1 MKIRGRAAA
10 IALLASALAGCRG
23 PEGEWLVERIDGQ
36 SIAGKP
42 AVVTFRK
49 GRVSASAGC
58 NSMAGDYRT
67 SPGAKLKV
75 VDLNMTLMAC
85 MGVEGERSMALEE
98 VLAARLGRARTFAR
112 REDGKLLLGGDQ
124 GRLLLRPRPPPVRTI
139 EGDWTI
145 CQSSPPT
152 RAVSEPLRVVR
163 FHGGVVEEWAGCH
176 GVYSL
181 SGSVLRLRFDP
192 TPKCRAAIA
201 SARRA
206 LSAHDLPN
214 PEETLP
220 GPDQALMAAQKP
232 NRVEFTHG
240 DQILRGEPGT
250 ELRLC
255 KADPVDLI
263 PRSAWTLAGDWVSSG
278 GVTGMGPTVGGYPG
292 DAYRVSFRDGMV
304 DEAGGCRGT
313 YALSGDRLTFD
324 FPTSGACRVDHA
336 RDGRLVS
343 GRGRALLPALPR
355 QAQVR
360 FRRADTVTVRF
371 AQGVEMHLR
380 RPSSAK
386 AETPS

>member
-1 MKIRGRAAA
+1 MVV
-10 IALLASALAGCRG
+10 ALLASALAGCRG
-23 PEGEWLVERIDGQ
+23 PEGEWLVEQIDGQ

-67 SPGAKLKV
+67 RPGAKLKV
-75 VDLNMTLMAC
+75 VDLNMTVMAC
-85 MGVEGERSMALEE
+85 MGAEGERSMALEE
-98 VLAARLGRARTFAR
+98 VLGARLGRARTFAR
-112 REDGKLLLGGDQ
+112 GEDGELLLAGDQ

-145 CQSSPPT
+145 CRSSPPT
-152 RAVSEPLRVVR
+152 RAASEPLRVVR
-163 FHGGVVEEWAGCH
+163 FHGGVVEEWAGCR

-181 SGSVLRLRFDP
+181 NGSVLRLRFDP
-192 TPKCRAAIA
+192 TPKCRAAVA

-206 LSAHDLPN
+206 LSARDLPSHDAI
-214 PEETLP
+214 LP
-220 GPDQALMAAQKP
+220 GPDQALLAAQKP

-240 DQILRGEPGT
+240 DQILRGAPGT

-255 KADPVDLI
+255 KADPVDLV

-278 GVTGMGPTVGGYPG
+278 GVTGMGPTAGGYPG
-292 DAYRVSFRDGMV
+292 DAYRVSFNDGV
-304 DEAGGCRGT
+304 VNEAAGCRGT

-324 FPTSGACRVDHA
+324 FPTGGACRVDHA

-343 GRGRALLPALPR
+343 GRGRALLPAFPR

-371 AQGVEMHLR
+371 AQGVEIHLR
-380 RPSSAK
+380 RPSAK
-386 AETPS
+386 AETPP